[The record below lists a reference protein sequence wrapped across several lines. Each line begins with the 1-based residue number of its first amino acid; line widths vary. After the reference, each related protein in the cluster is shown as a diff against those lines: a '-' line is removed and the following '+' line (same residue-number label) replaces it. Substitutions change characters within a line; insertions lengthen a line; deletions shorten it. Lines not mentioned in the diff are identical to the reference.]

1 MASTRVL
8 GTCRGVRVPHLL
20 PDKWNLNT
28 ADQRVSLSGYSACGG
43 PVYWC
48 WCRRTRC
55 SGQPSVK
62 TQTREYVARISHRS
76 VDVRHPLKMQ
86 TSATVYKRKEKLVLC
101 LSISVGRG
109 AGSYPVGRQFE
120 SVLRHHFTA
129 RAHFSVVCLSRHN
142 FKSQLQLV
150 SLSVWK
156 FDFSRNSWYNI
167 YTKMRDK
174 SKCAC
179 SSIG

>member
-48 WCRRTRC
+48 RCRRTRC

-62 TQTREYVARISHRS
+62 TQTREYVARTSHRS

-101 LSISVGRG
+101 LDTSVGRG
-109 AGSYPVGRQFE
+109 TGSYPVCRRFE
-120 SVLRHHFTA
+120 S
-129 RAHFSVVCLSRHN
+129 CSRH
-142 FKSQLQLV
+142 QCLQMDVLSSPWPRCLIPDRKRPQCSRMRKTLLGVTRGSGSV
-150 SLSVWK
+150 S
-156 FDFSRNSWYNI
+156 
-167 YTKMRDK
+167 
-174 SKCAC
+174 
-179 SSIG
+179 